1 LLGGNPDSDPS
12 PVRLLA
18 TEAGFGHAEL
28 NHANIAPITMGS
40 LGDVARRH
48 LTVPAISLRLP
59 RNHCLELPMLSART
73 VPLAGMATDLV
84 YLIVLAVLLRLG
96 AAQAVS
102 FANYALVV
110 AVVAVVLMRS
120 SYRHNAAT
128 VVAAGP
134 NAMSSRSRAA
144 SAGPSLVDWRN
155 AHRR

>member
-1 LLGGNPDSDPS
+1 MP
-12 PVRLLA
+12 
-18 TEAGFGHAEL
+18 
-28 NHANIAPITMGS
+28 
-40 LGDVARRH
+40 
-48 LTVPAISLRLP
+48 
-59 RNHCLELPMLSART
+59 SART

-96 AAQAVS
+96 TAQLEAVS

-128 VVAAGP
+128 VVTAGP
-134 NAMSSRSRAA
+134 NATAPRFRAP
-144 SAGPSLVDWRN
+144 SAGPGLADGRN